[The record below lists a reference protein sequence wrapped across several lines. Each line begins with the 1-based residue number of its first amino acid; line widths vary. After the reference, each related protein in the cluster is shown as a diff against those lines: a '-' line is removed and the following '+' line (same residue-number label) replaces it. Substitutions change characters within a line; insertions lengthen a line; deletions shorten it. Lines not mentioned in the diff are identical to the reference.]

1 MIAALSSLHATI
13 PTILAEELTKNFG
26 TFSAVD
32 RITFSV
38 REGEIFG
45 WLGPNGAG
53 KTTTIRMLL
62 GLIKP
67 TSGRA
72 SVLGYDPARET
83 KMMQAQVG
91 YMSQQFTLYNEL
103 TAREN
108 IHFYGRVYGLS
119 STELNR
125 RQDELLHMAGL
136 QKHANVLTANLSGG
150 WKQRLALG
158 CAIVHRPR
166 VVFLDEPTAGVD
178 PINRREFWE
187 LIYGMAKEGVTVLV
201 TTHYMDEAELCQ
213 RVGFISQGRLVAMD
227 SPARLKQTQMR
238 GRVLE
243 ISSPS
248 PDRVM
253 SVLKTAQYDGALPL
267 DEVALYGAQI
277 HAVMPAEE
285 KYREAI
291 RQTLEAAEIPVTS
304 LQWIEPTLEDVFIS
318 AVSAARSMA

>member
-1 MIAALSSLHATI
+1 MNSSLTAKKPAI
-13 PTILAEELTKNFG
+13 IVEELTKHFG
-26 TFSAVD
+26 EFVAVD
-32 RITFSV
+32 HVNFSV
-38 REGEIFG
+38 NEGEIFG

-67 TSGRA
+67 TSGRM
-72 SVLGYDPARET
+72 SVLGYDPAKET
-83 KMMQAQVG
+83 KTMQAQVG

-108 IHFYGRVYGLS
+108 IRFYGQVYGLLPA
-119 STELNR
+119 ELNQ
-125 RQDELLHMAGL
+125 RQDELLQMAGL
-136 QKHANVLTANLSGG
+136 SGRANVLTGSLSGG

-178 PINRREFWE
+178 PISRREFWE
-187 LIYGMAKEGVTVLV
+187 LIYDMAKQGVTILV

-243 ISSPS
+243 ISSAA
-248 PDRVM
+248 PDRVIF
-253 SVLKTAQYDGALPL
+253 VLKSAQQNGDIPL

-277 HAVMPAEE
+277 HVVIPDSEN
-285 KYREAI
+285 YQNAI
-291 RQTLEAAEIPVTS
+291 RRTLEAADIPITS
-304 LQWIEPTLEDVFIS
+304 LEWIEPTLEDVFIS
-318 AVSAARSMA
+318 AISRARRAG

>member
-1 MIAALSSLHATI
+1 MNETTKKPAIVV
-13 PTILAEELTKNFG
+13 EQLTKHFG
-26 TFSAVD
+26 EFVAVD
-32 RITFSV
+32 HINFSV
-38 REGEIFG
+38 DEGEIFG

-62 GLIKP
+62 GLMKP
-67 TSGRA
+67 TSGQM
-72 SVLGYDPARET
+72 SVLGYDPVKET
-83 KMMQAQVG
+83 KTMQAQVG

-108 IHFYGRVYGLS
+108 IRFYGRVYGLS
-119 STELNR
+119 PAELDH
-125 RQDELLHMAGL
+125 RQDELLQMAGL
-136 QKHANVLTANLSGG
+136 SGRANVLTGSLSGG

-158 CAIVHRPR
+158 CAIVHQPR

-178 PINRREFWE
+178 PISRREFWE
-187 LIYGMAKEGVTVLV
+187 LIYDMAKQGVTILV

-213 RVGFISQGRLVAMD
+213 RVGFISQGRLVALD

-243 ISSPS
+243 ISSAA

-253 SVLKTAQYDGALPL
+253 LVLKSAQQNGNIPL

-277 HAVMPAEE
+277 HVVIPDSE
-285 KYREAI
+285 KYRDDVRRI
-291 RQTLEAAEIPVTS
+291 LESADIPITS
-304 LQWIEPTLEDVFIS
+304 LEWIEPTLEDVFIS
-318 AVSAARSMA
+318 AVSVTHPT

>member
-1 MIAALSSLHATI
+1 MNAARKPVI
-13 PTILAEELTKNFG
+13 VVEQLTKHFG
-26 TFSAVD
+26 EFVAVD
-32 RITFSV
+32 HVDFSV
-38 REGEIFG
+38 EEGEIFG

-67 TSGRA
+67 TSGRM
-72 SVLGYDPARET
+72 SVLGYDPAKET
-83 KMMQAQVG
+83 KAMQAQVG

-108 IHFYGRVYGLS
+108 IRFYGRVYGLS
-119 STELNR
+119 PAELNQR
-125 RQDELLHMAGL
+125 EVELLEMAGL
-136 QKHANVLTANLSGG
+136 SGRTNVITSSLSGG

-158 CAIVHRPR
+158 CAIVHKPR

-178 PINRREFWE
+178 PISRREFWE
-187 LIYGMAKEGVTVLV
+187 LIYNMAKQGVTILV

-213 RVGFISQGRLVAMD
+213 RVGFISAGRLVALD
-227 SPARLKQTQMR
+227 SPARLKQSQMR

-243 ISSPS
+243 IHSSA

-253 SVLKTAQYDGALPL
+253 SVLKSAQQNGAMSL

-277 HAVMPAEE
+277 HAVIPGSEND
-285 KYREAI
+285 RDAI
-291 RQTLEAAEIPVTS
+291 RRILEAENVPVTS
-304 LQWIEPTLEDVFIS
+304 LEWIEPTLEDVFIS
-318 AVSAARSMA
+318 AVNAPHVAG